1 MATAGT
7 SREDV
12 VDPAEISDPASSAG
26 AGPRPLP
33 TPGPSAGPLRFS
45 RHGRLSCC
53 PECRTPLSIR
63 AGPTLDTRSPQASRC
78 KGERPALATDNV
90 LGQGQRG
97 RQAHGWSPRR
107 PGQTVTG
114 ATWGWARGGPVST
127 RQSALRRLATAH
139 ATSSRL
145 CGLAEP
151 PAHFLWL
158 EDKGAPRLGRTD
170 LWGPGK
176 MLSLLGLTL
185 FLLAGSTAEPE
196 DPGTPVH
203 PALRA
208 LGPPQAPVT
217 KNELVGVV
225 GGSSAPQGRWPWQVS
240 LRVYSYHWA
249 SWVHIC
255 GGSLVHPRWVLT
267 AAHCIRRRDV
277 DPAAF
282 RVHVGDVYLYGGQQ
296 LLGVSK
302 VIVHQDYVHWMLG
315 SDVALLRLA
324 EPVQCSNSVKPVRL
338 PSASLDAASLDQC
351 WVTGW
356 GAISLFSSLPPPY
369 RLQEAKLLVVSNAVC
384 EEKFHNATWH
394 RFRGRRFIQ
403 EDMLCA
409 GGFGRGSC
417 YGDSGGPLVCKVS
430 GAWTLMGVVSW
441 GYGCALIDVPGVYA
455 RVQTFVP
462 WVLKQV
468 QRFS

>member
-1 MATAGT
+1 MEAPVPGRPRSLVPHPA
-7 SREDV
+7 
-12 VDPAEISDPASSAG
+12 DPAGASAAAEAQHHCG
-26 AGPRPLP
+26 WCCGLGTPTLLP
-33 TPGPSAGPLRFS
+33 TGNGPSSKQQQQQQPHHPAMGADVLTDGDRCDVGLGP
-45 RHGRLSCC
+45 GR
-53 PECRTPLSIR
+53 PRVH
-63 AGPTLDTRSPQASRC
+63 
-78 KGERPALATDNV
+78 PAA
-90 LGQGQRG
+90 
-97 RQAHGWSPRR
+97 P
-107 PGQTVTG
+107 
-114 ATWGWARGGPVST
+114 
-127 RQSALRRLATAH
+127 RRLATAH
-139 ATSSRL
+139 ATSSWPR
-145 CGLAEP
+145 GRAEP

-158 EDKGAPRLGRTD
+158 EDKGARRRRGRTD
-170 LWGPGK
+170 LWGPGE

-196 DPGTPVH
+196 DPRTPVN
-203 PALRA
+203 PVLRA

-267 AAHCIRRRDV
+267 AAHCIRRRDA

-302 VIVHQDYVHWMLG
+302 VVVHQDYVHWMVG

-324 EPVQCSNSVKPVRL
+324 EPVQCSANVKPVRL

-356 GAISLFSSLPPPY
+356 GYVSLFSSLPPPY
-369 RLQEAKLLVVSNAVC
+369 RLQEAKLRVVSNAVC

-394 RFRGRRFIQ
+394 RFHGRRFIQ

-417 YGDSGGPLVCKVS
+417 FGDSGGPLVCKVS
-430 GAWTLMGVVSW
+430 GSWTLMGVVSW

-455 RVQTFVP
+455 RVQSFVP